1 MTKKPSAPR
10 VWIAFDFLDDPD
22 FSNSHLLI
30 YGYLLNRYNFFK
42 SLRKQFFENI
52 SDISAA
58 TRQSPATVK
67 RIIKDLQE
75 KGYLQVGKVKTLTG
89 HSNNYVV
96 IDKHSMSNTSQTT
109 KVAVAAPKQTSLR
122 ELEELEEIEEP
133 F

>member
-22 FSNSHLLI
+22 FSNSHLLV

-42 SLRKQFFENI
+42 SIRKQFFENI

-67 RIIKDLQE
+67 RVIKDLQE

-96 IDKHSMSNTSQTT
+96 IDKHRMSNTSQTT
-109 KVAVAAPKQTSLR
+109 KVAVAAPKQASFCD
-122 ELEELEEIEEP
+122 LEEIEEP